1 MRRRRFLA
9 GLGATGLAAS
19 AGCLG
24 FLETEP
30 ANREP
35 PLPENRPEEPYYPTH
50 YEGMEMAGTSANGR
64 YRAMLSYTFPH
75 RFWTVTGEETERV
88 DVASSDDAHLMVSV
102 WDDEA
107 GVALPASS
115 PRIEFT
121 NPDGETRAFAPWQ
134 MLSQRMGIHYG
145 DNVELGPDGD
155 YEATVQVSPGGTRRT
170 DDVSTPDGPLEF
182 SFSFS
187 FPFSRGR
194 LNDLAYTDVAGDREG
209 TPGAVDP
216 MGMGAVAAGQ
226 TPTVGSFPLDVRG
239 AQTAKGAEFVVATAD
254 QRGSLAT
261 GDDET
266 YVAVST
272 RSRHSRFPLAA
283 ATLSLDAGGD
293 THQLVPTIDPEL
305 CYHYAAAVSGLGD
318 GDALTVRQDA
328 ACQLSRHE
336 GYETAFFGV
345 EPMEF

>member
-9 GLGATGLAAS
+9 GLGASGLAAS

-35 PLPENRPEEPYYPTH
+35 PLPENRPDEPYYPTH

-75 RFWTVTGEETERV
+75 RFWTVTNEETERV
-88 DVASSDDAHLMVSV
+88 DFESSEDVHLMVSV

-107 GVALPASS
+107 DVALPATS

-121 NPDGETRAFAPWQ
+121 NPDGENGRVNPWQ
-134 MLSQRMGIHYG
+134 MLSQRMGVHYG
-145 DNVELGPDGD
+145 DNVVLGPDGD

-170 DDVSTPDGPLEF
+170 DDVQTPDGPLQ
-182 SFSFS
+182 FSFS
-187 FPFSRGR
+187 FPFSKGR
-194 LNDLAYTDVAGDREG
+194 LDDLEFTDVAGDREG

-226 TPTVGSFPLDVRG
+226 TPPVEDFPLDVRG
-239 AQTAKGAEFVVATAD
+239 SQTATGAEFVVATAD
-254 QRGSLAT
+254 QRGTLAT
-261 GDDET
+261 GSDET
-266 YVAVST
+266 YVAVSV
-272 RSRHSRFPLAA
+272 RSKHSRFPLAA

-293 THQLVPTIDPEL
+293 THQLVPTVDPDL
-305 CYHYAAAVSGLGD
+305 GYHYAAAVSGLNED
-318 GDALTVRQDA
+318 DALTVRQDA
-328 ACQLSRHE
+328 PCQLSRHE

>member
-9 GLGATGLAAS
+9 GLGASGLAAS

-35 PLPENRPEEPYYPTH
+35 PLPENRPDEPYYPTH

-88 DVASSDDAHLMVSV
+88 DFESSEDAHLMVSV

-107 GVALPASS
+107 GVALPATS
-115 PRIEFT
+115 PRIEYT
-121 NPDGETRAFAPWQ
+121 NPDGETGRVNPWQ
-134 MLSQRMGIHYG
+134 MLSQRMGVHYG

-170 DDVSTPDGPLEF
+170 DDVQVPDGPLT
-182 SFSFS
+182 FSFS
-187 FPFSRGR
+187 FPFSQGR
-194 LNDLAYTDVAGDREG
+194 LNDLEFTDIAGDREG

-216 MGMGAVAAGQ
+216 MGMDAVSAGQ
-226 TPTVGSFPLDVRG
+226 TPAAESFPLEVRG
-239 AQTAKGAEFVVATAD
+239 TQTAAGAEFVAATAD
-254 QRGSLAT
+254 ERGTLAT
-261 GDDET
+261 GSDET
-266 YVAVST
+266 YVAVSV
-272 RSRHSRFPLAA
+272 RSAHSRFPLAA
-283 ATLSLDAGGD
+283 ATLSLDAAGD
-293 THQLVPTIDPEL
+293 THQLVPTLDPEL
-305 CYHYAAAVSGLGD
+305 GYHYAAAVPGLGD

-328 ACQLSRHE
+328 ASQLARHE

-345 EPMEF
+345 DPMEF